1 MRAYPIRVG
10 EKKGV
15 KGAGVKTKEKKRR
28 KGWKKLEEGRGCIF
42 FWLLGIGIKQGAHL
56 RFSALEIVT

>member
-1 MRAYPIRVG
+1 
-10 EKKGV
+10 
-15 KGAGVKTKEKKRR
+15 VKTKEKKKK
-28 KGWKKLEEGRGCIF
+28 KGMEEMEEGRGCIF

>member
-1 MRAYPIRVG
+1 M
-10 EKKGV
+10 